1 MRWGI
6 FKRTFPNDSAPGEEF
21 ALALSIAL
29 SLTRSKAALCRIAK
43 FLMKILLYNPDNG
56 VTRNFMPHLW
66 MFLLQALTPPGH
78 EVLLV
83 DGNAQPMDEAGIAQF
98 VRDNNI
104 GLVGIGAMTRM
115 IAKAYRMADA
125 VRATGVPVVMG
136 GPHVTE
142 MADEALGRDGGPR
155 HADAVALGEADATWP
170 RIVEDAARGELK
182 DVYAPVDAFGQ
193 ESKPSLKEY
202 PVIPW
207 QSIDLKQFN
216 LVPKAAKALLQK
228 IGEGWGTFRLIP
240 VESGR
245 GCPYG
250 CEFCT
255 VTGFFG
261 DSIRFRT
268 NESVVNELL
277 LLKARARSEKGQ
289 MAVFFIDDNFAI
301 NIKRTKSLLR
311 AIIAAGAKVH
321 WVAQISANLLRDEEL
336 VDLIADSGGKWIF
349 IGMESIDPANLK
361 DVNKG
366 FNKPG
371 EYAAVLE
378 RLAQRNVYA
387 ITSFIFGM
395 DNDTTGVAE
404 RTLEQVGTWPPGL
417 PIFGLLTPLPATPL
431 YKRLEKAGRLTRPK
445 HWQEFVP
452 FTMAHTPLKMG
463 IDEAHAEVN
472 QGWAKTYSPE
482 ALAHAVESLN
492 DQPLGYRV
500 NIFLARLCFRGI
512 YFPMMG
518 KMAWLKVIA
527 QNRRTIFKL
536 VRQGFKAGAWR
547 GVPARI
553 SVSPLTQAETV
564 GAMAQAASGDGPA
577 IAFPA
582 D

>member
-1 MRWGI
+1 
-6 FKRTFPNDSAPGEEF
+6 
-21 ALALSIAL
+21 
-29 SLTRSKAALCRIAK
+29 
-43 FLMKILLYNPDNG
+43 MKILLYNPDNG

-66 MFLLQALTPPGH
+66 MFLLQSLTPPGH

-83 DGNAQPMDEAGIAQF
+83 DGNANPMDEAGIARY

-155 HADAVALGEADATWP
+155 HADAVALGEADALWP
-170 RIVEDAARGELK
+170 LIVEDAVRGELK
-182 DVYAPVDAFGQ
+182 DVYAPVDVAGK

-207 QSIDLKQFN
+207 QSIDLSQFN
-216 LVPKAAKALLQK
+216 LIPKAIKNTLGKL
-228 IGEGWGTFRLIP
+228 GDGWGSFRIVP

-277 LLKARARSEKGQ
+277 MLKARAKAEKGQ
-289 MAVFFIDDNFAI
+289 IAVFFIDDNFAI

-311 AIIAAGAKVH
+311 DIIAAKAQVH

-336 VDLIADSGGKWIF
+336 VDLIADAGGKWIF

-378 RLAQRNVYA
+378 RLAARNVYA

-395 DNDTTGVAE
+395 DNDTVGAAE
-404 RTLEQVGTWPPGL
+404 RTLQQVRTWPPGL

-445 HWQEFVP
+445 HWQEFIP
-452 FTMAHTPLKMG
+452 FAMAHTPLKMT
-463 IDEAHAEVN
+463 IDEAHAEVKY
-472 QGWAKTYSPE
+472 GWAEAYSPK
-482 ALAHAVESLN
+482 ALAQAVDSLS
-492 DQPLGYRV
+492 DQPLGYRL
-500 NIFLARLCFRGI
+500 NIFIARMCFRGI

-518 KMAWLKVIA
+518 KMAWVKVIA

-536 VRQGFKAGAWR
+536 VREGFKPGAWR
-547 GVPARI
+547 AATPRKSAMPVPA
-553 SVSPLTQAETV
+553 AETIE
-564 GAMAQAASGDGPA
+564 ASVQVAKG
-577 IAFPA
+577 
-582 D
+582 

>member
-1 MRWGI
+1 
-6 FKRTFPNDSAPGEEF
+6 
-21 ALALSIAL
+21 
-29 SLTRSKAALCRIAK
+29 
-43 FLMKILLYNPDNG
+43 MKILLYNPDNG

-78 EVLLV
+78 EVVLI
-83 DGNAQPMDEAGIAQF
+83 DGNAQPMDEVGIAEF

-115 IAKAYRMADA
+115 VAKAYRMADA
-125 VRATGVPVVMG
+125 VRSAGVRVVMG

-142 MADEALGRDGGPR
+142 MADEELGRDGGAR
-155 HADAVALGEADATWP
+155 LADAVALGEADATWP
-170 RIVEDAARGELK
+170 MIVNDAARGELK
-182 DVYAPVDAFGQ
+182 EVYAPVDAFGQ

-216 LVPKAAKALLQK
+216 LVPKAASGLLKK
-228 IGEGWGTFRLIP
+228 IGEGWGAFRIIP

-311 AIIAAGAKVH
+311 DIIAAKAQVH

-336 VDLIADSGGKWIF
+336 VDLIAASGGKWVF

-395 DNDTTGVAE
+395 DNDTVGVAD
-404 RTLEQVGTWPPGL
+404 RTLGQVRTWPPGL

-431 YKRLEKAGRLTRPK
+431 YKRLETAGRLTRPK
-445 HWQEFVP
+445 HWEDFIP
-452 FTMAHTPLKMG
+452 FTMAHTPLKMT
-463 IDEAHAEVN
+463 IAEAHAEVN
-472 QGWAKTYSPE
+472 RGWEQAYSPE
-482 ALAHAVESLN
+482 ALAAAVDSLR

-518 KMAWLKVIA
+518 KLAWVKAIA

-536 VRQGFKAGAWR
+536 VREGFKAGAWR
-547 GVPARI
+547 GAAARI
-553 SVSPLTQAETV
+553 PASSVPKVEAIEVS
-564 GAMAQAASGDGPA
+564 AQVAKG
-577 IAFPA
+577 
-582 D
+582 

>member
-1 MRWGI
+1 MPWRH
-6 FKRTFPNDSAPGEEF
+6 RLAPTEN
-21 ALALSIAL
+21 
-29 SLTRSKAALCRIAK
+29 AAVPRFCRIAK
-43 FLMKILLYNPDNG
+43 KPMKILLYNPDNG

-83 DGNAQPMDEAGIAQF
+83 DGNAQPMDEAGIAQY
-98 VRDNNI
+98 VRDNKI

-170 RIVEDAARGELK
+170 RIVEDAARGQLK

-216 LVPKAAKALLQK
+216 LVPKAATGLLQK
-228 IGEGWGTFRLIP
+228 IGEGWGSFRIIP

-277 LLKARARSEKGQ
+277 LLKARARKEKGQ

-301 NIKRTKSLLR
+301 NLKRTKSLLR
-311 AIIAAGAKVH
+311 DIIAAEAQVH

-378 RLAQRNVYA
+378 RLAARNVYA

-395 DNDTTGVAE
+395 DNDTVGVAE
-404 RTLEQVGTWPPGL
+404 RTLGQVRTWPPGL

-445 HWQEFVP
+445 HWQEFIP
-452 FTMAHTPLKMG
+452 FAMAHTPLKMT
-463 IDEAHAEVN
+463 IEEAHAEVN
-472 QGWAKTYSPE
+472 RGWAEAYSPE
-482 ALAHAVESLN
+482 ALAAAVESLN

-512 YFPMMG
+512 YFPMLG
-518 KMAWLKVIA
+518 KMAWVKVIA

-536 VRQGFKAGAWR
+536 VREGFKPGAWR
-547 GVPARI
+547 GAPARI
-553 SVSPLTQAETV
+553 P
-564 GAMAQAASGDGPA
+564 AMPVPA
-577 IAFPA
+577 IEAGEA
-582 D
+582 LSQSDW